1 MSVQDFNN
9 NSYHKLSNKEWVQK
23 PNVECFSQEPDVLNR
38 LQWTVIIQK
47 SNYLEELGVE
57 LLVVQLLGDSKL
69 LDQKHNLVM
78 LNDLA
83 HIQLG
88 KLAVDFKARQMM

>member
-1 MSVQDFNN
+1 M
-9 NSYHKLSNKEWVQK
+9 QK
-23 PNVECFSQEPDVLNR
+23 PNVECFSQGPDVLNS